1 MVKGVNKS
9 IIEISETGSKYFSR
23 VILFVSP
30 EYVQKGSKKLTS
42 EAQEIIKKIQMSD
55 STISLRSEMS
65 RIRKKKILTGTILVS
80 VILIAVT
87 TALIVVKNNIL

>member
-30 EYVQKGSKKLTS
+30 EYVQKSSKKLTS
-42 EAQEIIKKIQMSD
+42 EAQEIIKKLQISD
-55 STISLRSEMS
+55 STILFNLSISFLNS
-65 RIRKKKILTGTILVS
+65 
-80 VILIAVT
+80 T
-87 TALIVVKNNIL
+87 TVL

>member
-30 EYVQKGSKKLTS
+30 EYVQKSSKKLTS
-42 EAQEIIKKIQMSD
+42 EAQEIIKKLQMSD